1 MQQDNGQINGWFKN
15 LLKNKIFRAAL
26 GMLVGGPVGIVASL
40 AIDEITK
47 DTAPSTGG
55 GSGGSGSGSPN
66 ELAQANGIRKI
77 PKTF

>member
-1 MQQDNGQINGWFKN
+1 MQQDNAQINGWFKN
-15 LLKNKIFRAAL
+15 LLRNKIFRAAL
-26 GMLVGGPVGIVASL
+26 GMLVGGPIGIVASL

-55 GSGGSGSGSPN
+55 GSGGSGSPN

>member
-15 LLKNKIFRAAL
+15 LLRNKLFRAAL
-26 GMLVGGPVGIVASL
+26 GMLVSGPIGLVASL

-55 GSGGSGSGSPN
+55 GSGGGSGSPN
-66 ELAQANGIRKI
+66 VLTYVTGIKKI